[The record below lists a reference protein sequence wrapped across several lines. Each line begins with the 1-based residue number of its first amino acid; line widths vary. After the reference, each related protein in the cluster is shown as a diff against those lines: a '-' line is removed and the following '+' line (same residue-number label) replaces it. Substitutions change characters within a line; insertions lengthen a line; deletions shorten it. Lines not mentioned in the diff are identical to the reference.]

1 MYTDSPHL
9 FLDLD
14 GTIISVASRHF
25 LVFQK
30 VAASLSLPEISQ
42 EIYWKR
48 KRKHL
53 LPWEGMDE
61 TRSKEFR
68 NQFKKESED
77 PQSLVLDS
85 IIPKMEIV
93 LKELRQSYS
102 LVLLTKRHNRE
113 HLLSQLK
120 QLTLLPLFSDVLTPT
135 DEKSQAII
143 SYGYTPVDWVI
154 GDTEEDITSAHDVGL
169 QSIAVT
175 WGLRDEEYLQQ
186 YSPTYITETVL
197 DLRNVLLH

>member
-9 FLDLD
+9 FLDFD

-30 VAASLSLPEISQ
+30 VAARLSLPEISQ

-48 KRKHL
+48 KRQHL

-61 TRSKEFR
+61 IRSKEYR
-68 NQFKKESED
+68 NQFKIESED

-85 IIPKMEIV
+85 VIPKMEIV

-102 LVLLTKRHNRE
+102 LVLLTKRHNRD

-120 QLTLLPLFSDVLTPT
+120 QLSLQSLFSDVLTPT
-135 DEKSQAII
+135 EEKSQAII
-143 SYGYTPVDWVI
+143 SYGYTPADWVI
-154 GDTEEDITSAHDVGL
+154 GDTEEDITSAHDIGL

-186 YSPTYITETVL
+186 YSPTHITETVL